1 MTHSLPSRPSLE
13 YLKNQAKALL
23 RAAREGVPETLARFA
38 QHLEPLHLPHAIT
51 TALSAPQR
59 RLKLADAQHVL
70 AKEYGFANWAQL
82 KQHVDEAAL
91 IAQSREE
98 QIAVLI
104 KCCLDGE
111 LARAERFL
119 EHHPELASADVF
131 IAATLGEEATVRT
144 MLERDPTLAHTAGGP
159 LDAFPLVYACSS
171 RYASPNNSREPQLRA
186 IANELLQRGADPN
199 ARWLNPAFN
208 NCPLSA
214 LYGACGMNGNVAL
227 GQLLLEAGATPDD
240 NESLYHSV
248 EHESADCTA
257 LLLAHDAT
265 ISGTNA
271 VHNAVALGN
280 TAALRLFLQHGAD
293 VNERIGTQQGMTLL
307 HWAIDS
313 DQDRDLLELLISHG
327 ADLRA
332 TSQDGLT
339 PFRRAVRC
347 GHRVA
352 VELLTL
358 RGVAESL
365 SPDEEFVAACML
377 GDEPL
382 VSRLVAARPTFID
395 ELPADCRGLLSDAA
409 WRGKLEAVRTM
420 LAVGF
425 DVSWENIHRATALH
439 TAAWQGHLQLVQ
451 LLLQHGAPLDV
462 KETEF
467 QCTPLEWALHGSYYC
482 RPRIA
487 VETTAT
493 RDETYAAIVAAILA
507 AGSPRPVDRLVR
519 ICSGRVRDVL
529 EEAGIVIDDDDC

>member
-1 MTHSLPSRPSLE
+1 MTQSLPPRPSLE
-13 YLKNQAKALL
+13 HLRNQAKALL
-23 RAAREGVPETLARFA
+23 RAAREGAPEALARFA
-38 QHLEPLHLPHAIT
+38 PQLEPLHRPDAT
-51 TALSAPQR
+51 SARVSAPQPR
-59 RLKLADAQHVL
+59 PKLADAQHVL

-82 KQHVDEAAL
+82 KEHVDEVALAAK
-91 IAQSREE
+91 SREE
-98 QIAVLI
+98 QVAVLI
-104 KCCLDGE
+104 KCCFDGE

-119 EHHPELASADVF
+119 ERHPKLAGADIFV
-131 IAATLGEEATVRT
+131 AATLGEEAAVRA
-144 MLERDPTLAHTAGGP
+144 MLERDPSLVNIAGGP
-159 LDAFPLVYACSS
+159 LDAPPLVYACSS

-186 IANELLQRGADPN
+186 IANELLGRGADPN
-199 ARWLNPAFN
+199 ARWLNRDFH

-214 LYGACGMNGNVAL
+214 LYGACGMNGNAAL
-227 GQLLLEAGATPDD
+227 AQRLLEAGATPDD

-248 EHESADCTA
+248 EHESTDCTA
-257 LLLAHDAT
+257 LLLARGAT

-280 TAALRLFLQHGAD
+280 IAALKLFLQHGAD
-293 VNERIGTQQGMTLL
+293 VNERIAAQQGMTLL
-307 HWAIDS
+307 HWAIECN
-313 DQDRDLLELLISHG
+313 QDRDMLELLVSHG
-327 ADLRA
+327 TDLRA
-332 TSQDGLT
+332 TSHDGLT

-358 RGVAESL
+358 RGAAESL
-365 SPDEEFVAACML
+365 SPEEEFLAACMF
-377 GDEPL
+377 GDEPAA
-382 VSRLVAARPTFID
+382 SRLVAARPTLIE

-425 DVSWENIHRATALH
+425 DVAWGNQHGATALH
-439 TAAWQGHLQLVQ
+439 TAAWQGHSQLVQ

-467 QCTPLEWALHGSYYC
+467 HCTPLEWALHGSYYC

-487 VETTAT
+487 AQTTAT
-493 RDETYAAIVAAILA
+493 RDETYGEIVAALLA

-519 ICSGRVRDVL
+519 ICSGRVQEAL
-529 EEAGIVIDDDDC
+529 EAAGIVVDDDD